1 MYESRDTALC
11 VEAEKELVAFQTSN
25 TPNTLSKC
33 QMLLERADS
42 HYSQLL
48 AATTI
53 TKLLSR
59 TPLTLNLDQRIQISK
74 FLTTNHMLLFYNNFN
89 FRKLHFELFGNTSQI
104 TIICGSSTGIVICKN
119 Y

>member
-1 MYESRDTALC
+1 MYESRDATLC
-11 VEAEKELVAFQTSN
+11 VEAEKALVSFQNSN
-25 TPNTLSKC
+25 TPDTLSKC

-48 AATTI
+48 ATTTI

-74 FLTTNHMLLFYNNFN
+74 LYLIKIIKINILLLNLNNF
-89 FRKLHFELFGNTSQI
+89 KHFSQY
-104 TIICGSSTGIVICKN
+104 T
-119 Y
+119 

>member
-1 MYESRDTALC
+1 MYESRDAALC
-11 VEAEKELVAFQTSN
+11 VEAEKALVSFQNSN
-25 TPNTLSKC
+25 TPDTLSKC

-48 AATTI
+48 ATTTI

-74 FLTTNHMLLFYNNFN
+74 FLNFN
-89 FRKLHFELFGNTSQI
+89 NCTIQVFEFIGLYS
-104 TIICGSSTGIVICKN
+104 IISEIFLI
-119 Y
+119 

>member
-1 MYESRDTALC
+1 MLCKQMYESRDATLC
-11 VEAEKELVAFQTSN
+11 VEAEKALVSFQNSN

-48 AATTI
+48 ATTTI

-59 TPLTLNLDQRIQISK
+59 TPLTLNLDQRIQIS
-74 FLTTNHMLLFYNNFN
+74 
-89 FRKLHFELFGNTSQI
+89 ELFNLSYFYI
-104 TIICGSSTGIVICKN
+104 
-119 Y
+119 

>member
-1 MYESRDTALC
+1 MYESRDAALC
-11 VEAEKELVAFQTSN
+11 VEAEKALVSFQNSN
-25 TPNTLSKC
+25 TPDTLSKC

-48 AATTI
+48 ATTTI

-74 FLTTNHMLLFYNNFN
+74 LFTLLIFFLLDTLFWKYF
-89 FRKLHFELFGNTSQI
+89 SI
-104 TIICGSSTGIVICKN
+104 
-119 Y
+119 

>member
-1 MYESRDTALC
+1 MYESRDASLC
-11 VEAEKELVAFQTSN
+11 VEAEKALVTFQNSN
-25 TPNTLSKC
+25 TPDTLSKC

-48 AATTI
+48 ATTTI

-74 FLTTNHMLLFYNNFN
+74 IFILYTIYFN
-89 FRKLHFELFGNTSQI
+89 FVVWRKATHKPDSLS
-104 TIICGSSTGIVICKN
+104 
-119 Y
+119 